1 MACSREK
8 QTLINQYMDEEM
20 TLLEAKQFEE
30 HVNSCAACK
39 EHVKELKKT
48 IAIVQSTSHF
58 EAPAGLTAG
67 VMDRLPKQPKTKK
80 WQMWMRRNPMI
91 ITAATFFFVFLLSL
105 SAAFGGEDE
114 IVVKG
119 EGHFIINESERTVIV
134 PEGSSISGDLLI
146 RNGDVEVNGE
156 VAGDVTVI
164 NGQHLQA
171 STAQI
176 SGDIEE
182 INEAFE
188 WIWYEL
194 KDFFTDVVPIGNGEN
209 ETEE

>member
-20 TLLEAKQFEE
+20 TLQETKQFEE
-30 HVNSCAACK
+30 HVNSCAECK
-39 EHVKELKKT
+39 QHVTELKKT
-48 IAIVQSTSHF
+48 IAIVQSASHF
-58 EAPAGLTAG
+58 EAPASLTAN
-67 VMDRLPKQPKTKK
+67 VMNKLPKQPKTKK
-80 WQMWMRRNPMI
+80 WQMWMRKNPMI
-91 ITAATFFFVFLLSL
+91 ITAATFFLIFLVSL

-114 IVVKG
+114 IVVRG
-119 EGHFIINESERTVIV
+119 EGHFIINESERIVIV

-156 VAGDVTVI
+156 VEGDVTVI
-164 NGQHLQA
+164 NGEHLQA

-194 KDFFTDVVPIGNGEN
+194 KNFFTKVIPLGNNDGS
-209 ETEE
+209 EE